1 MSIMRKDIGLIYT
14 FDPYEDEPWRQALE
28 DMYADGVR
36 GISFLCPLP
45 LAWREDGS
53 FDFTLL
59 DELTDEIFSIAP
71 EAQLLPRAFLTT
83 PDWWDA
89 RHEEELLKFDG
100 PAPRVVKFHRS
111 SQKLWRYED
120 KMYHATRNPSGCIP
134 ESGGVT
140 PRMPSVRMPL
150 ICWNVT
156 GYPAYMGFIWLTA
169 PAANGDS
176 SGVIPTVS
184 LPMPT
189 FPVRWSWRSGD
200 T

>member
-100 PAPRVVKFHRS
+100 PGSPH
-111 SQKLWRYED
+111 L
-120 KMYHATRNPSGCIP
+120 
-134 ESGGVT
+134 
-140 PRMPSVRMPL
+140 
-150 ICWNVT
+150 
-156 GYPAYMGFIWLTA
+156 
-169 PAANGDS
+169 
-176 SGVIPTVS
+176 
-184 LPMPT
+184 
-189 FPVRWSWRSGD
+189 
-200 T
+200 